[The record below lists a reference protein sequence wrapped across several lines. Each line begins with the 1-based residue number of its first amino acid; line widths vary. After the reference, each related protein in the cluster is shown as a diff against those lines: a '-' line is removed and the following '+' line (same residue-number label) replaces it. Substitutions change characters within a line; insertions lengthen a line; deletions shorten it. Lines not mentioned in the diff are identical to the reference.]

1 MQHVLI
7 LRTFSEASSCIQT
20 CGRAVRFPSP
30 DDERM
35 RSIIVANAG
44 EAAYTVGSTFIG
56 RGAEVQST
64 H

>member
-56 RGAEVQST
+56 
-64 H
+64 